1 MRQTLPP
8 HERFSVAANDHPK
21 SQGIPMRQSRL
32 LTKPITTLTLSALIW
47 SSLIAGPAHAAFS
60 STVGINGSGATA
72 TVTTTSE
79 ARARVNATLAREELR
94 AALNAQGVSVA
105 DAQARVDAMT
115 EADVAALDKQLAEL
129 PAGGD
134 GFSTVVLILLVLIIT
149 DLLGVTD
156 VFPAIKPAR

>member
-1 MRQTLPP
+1 
-8 HERFSVAANDHPK
+8 
-21 SQGIPMRQSRL
+21 MRQSRL

-47 SSLIAGPAHAAFS
+47 SSLITGPAHAAFS
-60 STVGINGSGATA
+60 STVGINGSGSTA

-94 AALNAQGVSVA
+94 AALTAQGVSVA

-115 EADVAALDKQLAEL
+115 EADVAALDKQFAAL

-134 GFSTVVLILLVLIIT
+134 GFSS
-149 DLLGVTD
+149 DDCSPG
-156 VFPAIKPAR
+156 PA